1 VYADEAVHILTDY
14 RKLES
19 VDSSSNV
26 IRSDNIEKG
35 HFEELEAF
43 VDVLK
48 NGGEWPIPF
57 WHQIQAS
64 RIALTI
70 EEQIVGVTV

>member
-1 VYADEAVHILTDY
+1 MGT
-14 RKLES
+14 
-19 VDSSSNV
+19 SSNV

-35 HFEELEAF
+35 HFEELETF

-48 NGGEWPIPF
+48 NGGEWPIPL
-57 WHQIQAS
+57 WQQIQAS

-70 EEQIVGVTV
+70 EEQIVGVTVR